1 MIRSIPLL
9 VILCVAESLSMASF
23 ANFAVLLPDFTVLW
37 SLSNTEAGWIGGI
50 YFAGYVFAVPVLVG
64 LTDAVD
70 AKRIYL
76 VSACIGVIASFAFAL
91 FAEGFWTAMLFRFI
105 SGVSLAGTYMP
116 GLQILNDRLEEK
128 QRLKAVPWYTG
139 AFGLGSG
146 GSFFLTGQ
154 LVEKVDWPVIFSVVG
169 MLQVAC
175 VFIVL
180 AAVPSRRKSSNG
192 EGGGRHPLDFRPVF
206 TNFKAMAYIFGYT
219 GHSYELFAFRAWIVT
234 FLVFAAVVSGAV
246 VSRGEIA
253 NYVTIFSL
261 VGFPASVIGAHFALR
276 GNRRRLVTVVMTV
289 SFVLGG
295 MLGFLVGIPF
305 LLLVLIAGVYS
316 AVIMADSGSLT
327 AGTVES
333 ARNDERGAT
342 LAVHSVLGFSGG
354 FLGPLVVGL
363 VLDSTGGQS
372 SYAAWVFAC
381 MAIAAGSLVAVILLR
396 AVLARTR
403 TDSGILRPKP

>member
-1 MIRSIPLL
+1 MRPISLL

-23 ANFAVLLPDFTVLW
+23 ANFAVLLPEFKVLW

-76 VSACIGVIASFAFAL
+76 VSAFIGVIASFAFAL
-91 FAEGFWTAMLFRFI
+91 FADGFWTAMLFRFI

-154 LVEKVDWPVIFSVVG
+154 LVEKVDWPVIFSIVG

-180 AAVPSRRKSSNG
+180 AAVPSRRKSRSG

-206 TNFKAMAYIFGYT
+206 TNLKAMAYIFGYT

-246 VSRGEIA
+246 VSRVEIA

-276 GNRRRLVTVVMTV
+276 GNRRRLVTAVMIV
-289 SFVLGG
+289 SFLLGG

-305 LLLVLIAGVYS
+305 LFLVLIAGVYS

-333 ARNDERGAT
+333 ARSNERGAT

-403 TDSGILRPKP
+403 TDSGLLRPKP

>member
-1 MIRSIPLL
+1 
-9 VILCVAESLSMASF
+9 MASF

-50 YFAGYVFAVPVLVG
+50 YFAGYVFAVPLLVG

-76 VSACIGVIASFAFAL
+76 VSAFIGVIASFAFAL

-116 GLQILNDRLEEK
+116 GLQILNDRLDEK

-154 LVEKVDWPVIFSVVG
+154 LVGKVDWPVIFSVVG
-169 MLQVAC
+169 ILQVAC

-180 AAVPSRRKSSNG
+180 AAVPSRHKSSSS

-246 VSRGEIA
+246 VSRVEIA
-253 NYVTIFSL
+253 NYVTVFSL

-276 GNRRRLVTVVMTV
+276 GNRRRLVTAVMIV
-289 SFVLGG
+289 SFLLGG

-305 LLLVLIAGVYS
+305 LFLVLIAGVYS
-316 AVIMADSGSLT
+316 AIIMADSGSLT
-327 AGTVES
+327 AGTVAS
-333 ARNDERGAT
+333 ARSDERGAT

-363 VLDSTGGQS
+363 VLDLTGGQS

-396 AVLARTR
+396 VVLARTR
-403 TDSGILRPKP
+403 TDPGMLPPKS

>member
-1 MIRSIPLL
+1 MRPIPLL
-9 VILCVAESLSMASF
+9 VTLCVAESLSMASF
-23 ANFAVLLPDFTVLW
+23 ANFAVLLPEFKVLW

-76 VSACIGVIASFAFAL
+76 VSAFIGVIASFAFAL

-154 LVEKVDWPVIFSVVG
+154 LVGKVDWPVIFSVVG
-169 MLQVAC
+169 ILQVAC
-175 VFIVL
+175 VFVVL
-180 AAVPSRRKSSNG
+180 AAVPSRRKSSSG

-206 TNFKAMAYIFGYT
+206 TNFKAMAYIFGYA

-234 FLVFAAVVSGAV
+234 FLVFAAAVSGAV
-246 VSRGEIA
+246 VSRVEIA

-396 AVLARTR
+396 VVLARTR
-403 TDSGILRPKP
+403 PDSGNLPPET

>member
-1 MIRSIPLL
+1 MRPISLL

-23 ANFAVLLPDFTVLW
+23 ANFAVLLPEFKVLW

-64 LTDAVD
+64 LTDAID

-76 VSACIGVIASFAFAL
+76 VSAFIGVIASFAFAL

-180 AAVPSRRKSSNG
+180 AAVPSRRKSSSG
-192 EGGGRHPLDFRPVF
+192 EGGRRHPLDFRPVF
-206 TNFKAMAYIFGYT
+206 TNFKAMAYISGYT

-246 VSRGEIA
+246 VSRVEIA

-289 SFVLGG
+289 SFLLGG

-333 ARNDERGAT
+333 ARHDERGAT

-363 VLDSTGGQS
+363 VLDLAGGQS

-381 MAIAAGSLVAVILLR
+381 MVIAVGSLVAVILLR
-396 AVLARTR
+396 AVLARTK
-403 TDSGILRPKP
+403 TDSGILPPET

>member
-1 MIRSIPLL
+1 MRPISLL

-23 ANFAVLLPDFTVLW
+23 ANFAVLLPEFKVLW

-64 LTDAVD
+64 LTDAID

-76 VSACIGVIASFAFAL
+76 VSAFIGVIASFAFAL

-180 AAVPSRRKSSNG
+180 AAVPSRRKSSSG
-192 EGGGRHPLDFRPVF
+192 EGGRRHPLDFRPVF

-246 VSRGEIA
+246 VSRVEIA

-289 SFVLGG
+289 SFLLGG

-333 ARNDERGAT
+333 ARHDERGAT

-396 AVLARTR
+396 VVLARTK
-403 TDSGILRPKP
+403 TDSGILPPET

>member
-1 MIRSIPLL
+1 MRPIPLL
-9 VILCVAESLSMASF
+9 VTLCVAESLSMASF
-23 ANFAVLLPDFTVLW
+23 ANFAVLLPDFTALW
-37 SLSNTEAGWIGGI
+37 SLSNTEAGWIGGV

-64 LTDAVD
+64 LTDVVD

-76 VSACIGVIASFAFAL
+76 ASALIGAIASFAFAL

-116 GLQILNDRLEEK
+116 GLQILNDRLEEQ

-139 AFGLGSG
+139 AFGLGTG

-154 LVEKVDWPVIFSVVG
+154 LVGIVDWPVIFSAAG
-169 MLQVAC
+169 ILQVTC

-180 AAVPSRRKSSNG
+180 AVVPSRRKSRSG
-192 EGGGRHPLDFRPVF
+192 EDGGRHPLDFRPVF
-206 TNFKAMAYIFGYT
+206 TNLKAMAYIFGYT

-234 FLVFAAVVSGAV
+234 FLVFAAAVSGVAA
-246 VSRGEIA
+246 SRVEIA

-276 GNRRRLVTVVMTV
+276 GNRRRLVSVIMIV

-327 AGTVES
+327 AGTVQS

-363 VLDSTGGQS
+363 VLDLAGGQS
-372 SYAAWVFAC
+372 SYVAWVFAC
-381 MAIAAGSLVAVILLR
+381 MAIAAGSLIAVILLR
-396 AVLARTR
+396 AILARTEI
-403 TDSGILRPKP
+403 DSGILPPKP

>member
-1 MIRSIPLL
+1 MRPISLL

-23 ANFAVLLPDFTVLW
+23 ANFAVLLPEFKVLW

-64 LTDAVD
+64 LTDAID

-76 VSACIGVIASFAFAL
+76 VSAFIGVIASFAFAL

-180 AAVPSRRKSSNG
+180 AAVPSRRKSSSG
-192 EGGGRHPLDFRPVF
+192 EGGRRHPLDFRPVF

-246 VSRGEIA
+246 VSRVEIA

-289 SFVLGG
+289 SFLLGG

-333 ARNDERGAT
+333 ARHDERGAT

-363 VLDSTGGQS
+363 VLDLAGGQS

-381 MAIAAGSLVAVILLR
+381 MAIAVGSLVAVILLR
-396 AVLARTR
+396 AVLARTK
-403 TDSGILRPKP
+403 TDSGILPPET

>member
-1 MIRSIPLL
+1 
-9 VILCVAESLSMASF
+9 
-23 ANFAVLLPDFTVLW
+23 
-37 SLSNTEAGWIGGI
+37 
-50 YFAGYVFAVPVLVG
+50 
-64 LTDAVD
+64 
-70 AKRIYL
+70 
-76 VSACIGVIASFAFAL
+76 
-91 FAEGFWTAMLFRFI
+91 MLFRFI

-154 LVEKVDWPVIFSVVG
+154 LVGKVDWPVIFSVVG
-169 MLQVAC
+169 ILQVAC

-180 AAVPSRRKSSNG
+180 AAVPSRRKSSSG

-234 FLVFAAVVSGAV
+234 FLVFAAAVSGAA
-246 VSRGEIA
+246 VSRVEIA

-396 AVLARTR
+396 VVLARTK
-403 TDSGILRPKP
+403 TDSGNLPPET

>member
-1 MIRSIPLL
+1 MRPTSLL

-23 ANFAVLLPDFTVLW
+23 ANFAVLLPEFKVLW

-76 VSACIGVIASFAFAL
+76 VGAFIGVIASFAFAL

-154 LVEKVDWPVIFSVVG
+154 LVGKVDWPVIFSVVG

-175 VFIVL
+175 VFIVV
-180 AAVPSRRKSSNG
+180 AAVPSRRKSSSS

-234 FLVFAAVVSGAV
+234 FLVFAAAVSGAA
-246 VSRGEIA
+246 VSRVEIA

-261 VGFPASVIGAHFALR
+261 VGFPASVIGAHFALL
-276 GNRRRLVTVVMTV
+276 GSRRRLVTWVMIV

-363 VLDSTGGQS
+363 VLDLTGGQS
-372 SYAAWVFAC
+372 SYTAWVFAC
-381 MAIAAGSLVAVILLR
+381 ISIAAGSLVAVILLR
-396 AVLARTR
+396 LVLARTK
-403 TDSGILRPKP
+403 THSGNLSPKP

>member
-1 MIRSIPLL
+1 MRPISLL

-23 ANFAVLLPDFTVLW
+23 ANFAVLLPEFKVLW

-64 LTDAVD
+64 LTDAID

-76 VSACIGVIASFAFAL
+76 VSAFIGVIASFAFAL

-180 AAVPSRRKSSNG
+180 AAVPSRRKSSSG
-192 EGGGRHPLDFRPVF
+192 EGGRRHPLDFRPVF

-246 VSRGEIA
+246 VSRVEIA

-289 SFVLGG
+289 SFLLGG

-333 ARNDERGAT
+333 ARHDERGAT

-363 VLDSTGGQS
+363 VLDLAGGQS

-381 MAIAAGSLVAVILLR
+381 MVIAAGSLVAVILLR
-396 AVLARTR
+396 AVLARTK
-403 TDSGILRPKP
+403 TDSGILPPET

>member
-1 MIRSIPLL
+1 MRPIPLL
-9 VILCVAESLSMASF
+9 VTLCVAESLSMASF
-23 ANFAVLLPDFTVLW
+23 ANFAVLLPDFTALW
-37 SLSNTEAGWIGGI
+37 SLSNTEAGWIGGV

-64 LTDAVD
+64 LTDVVD

-76 VSACIGVIASFAFAL
+76 ASALIGAIASFAFAL

-116 GLQILNDRLEEK
+116 GLQILNDRLEEQ

-139 AFGLGSG
+139 AFGLGTG

-154 LVEKVDWPVIFSVVG
+154 LVEIVDWPVIFSAAG
-169 MLQVAC
+169 ILQVSC

-180 AAVPSRRKSSNG
+180 AVVPSRRKSCSG
-192 EGGGRHPLDFRPVF
+192 EDGGRHPLDFRPVF
-206 TNFKAMAYIFGYT
+206 TNLKAMAYIFGYT

-234 FLVFAAVVSGAV
+234 FLVFAAAVSGVAA
-246 VSRGEIA
+246 SRVEIA

-276 GNRRRLVTVVMTV
+276 GNRRRLVSVIMIV

-327 AGTVES
+327 AGTVQS

-363 VLDSTGGQS
+363 VLDLAGGQS
-372 SYAAWVFAC
+372 SYVAWVFAC

-396 AVLARTR
+396 AILVRTE
-403 TDSGILRPKP
+403 TYSGILPPKP

>member
-1 MIRSIPLL
+1 MRPISLL

-23 ANFAVLLPDFTVLW
+23 ANFAVLLPEFKVLW

-76 VSACIGVIASFAFAL
+76 VSAFIGVIASFAFAL

-180 AAVPSRRKSSNG
+180 TAVPSRRKSSSG
-192 EGGGRHPLDFRPVF
+192 EGGRRHPLDFRPVF

-234 FLVFAAVVSGAV
+234 FLVFAAAVSGAA
-246 VSRGEIA
+246 VSRVEIA

-403 TDSGILRPKP
+403 TDSGILPPKP

>member
-1 MIRSIPLL
+1 MRPITLL
-9 VILCVAESLSMASF
+9 VILCAAESLSMASF
-23 ANFAVLLPDFTVLW
+23 ANFAVLLPEFTVLW

-64 LTDAVD
+64 LTDVLD

-76 VSACIGVIASFAFAL
+76 VSALIGAIASFAFAL

-154 LVEKVDWPVIFSVVG
+154 LVGLVDWPVIFSVVG
-169 MLQVAC
+169 ILQVAC

-180 AAVPSRRKSSNG
+180 AAVPSRRKSSS
-192 EGGGRHPLDFRPVF
+192 GGGSGRHPLDFRPVF
-206 TNFKAMAYIFGYT
+206 TNLKAMAYIFGYA
-219 GHSYELFAFRAWIVT
+219 GHSYELFAFRAWCVT
-234 FLVFAAVVSGAV
+234 FLVFAAAVSGVA
-246 VSRGEIA
+246 VSRVEIA

-261 VGFPASVIGAHFALR
+261 IGFPASVIGAHFALR
-276 GNRRRLVTVVMTV
+276 GNRRRLVTAVMIV

-333 ARNDERGAT
+333 ARDDERGAT

-363 VLDSTGGQS
+363 VLDLAGGQS
-372 SYAAWVFAC
+372 SNSGWVFAC
-381 MAIAAGSLVAVILLR
+381 IAIAAGSLVAVILLR
-396 AVLARTR
+396 TVLARTR
-403 TDSGILRPKP
+403 TNSGNLPPII

>member
-1 MIRSIPLL
+1 MRPISLL

-23 ANFAVLLPDFTVLW
+23 ANFAVLLPEFKVLW

-76 VSACIGVIASFAFAL
+76 VSAFIGVIASFAFAL

-154 LVEKVDWPVIFSVVG
+154 LVGKVDWPVIFSVVG
-169 MLQVAC
+169 ILQVAC

-180 AAVPSRRKSSNG
+180 AAVPSRRKSSS
-192 EGGGRHPLDFRPVF
+192 GGGSGRHPLDFRPVF

-246 VSRGEIA
+246 VSRVEIA

>member
-1 MIRSIPLL
+1 MRPIPLL
-9 VILCVAESLSMASF
+9 VTLCVAESLSMASF
-23 ANFAVLLPDFTVLW
+23 ANFAVLLPDFTALW
-37 SLSNTEAGWIGGI
+37 SLSNTEAGWIGGV

-64 LTDAVD
+64 LTDVVD

-76 VSACIGVIASFAFAL
+76 ASALIGAIASFAFAL

-116 GLQILNDRLEEK
+116 GLQILNDRLEEQ

-139 AFGLGSG
+139 AFGLGTG

-154 LVEKVDWPVIFSVVG
+154 LVEIVDWPVIFSAAG
-169 MLQVAC
+169 ILQVSC

-180 AAVPSRRKSSNG
+180 AVVPSRRKSSSG
-192 EGGGRHPLDFRPVF
+192 EDGGRHPLDFRPVF
-206 TNFKAMAYIFGYT
+206 TNLKAMAYIFGYT

-234 FLVFAAVVSGAV
+234 FLVFAAAVSGAAA
-246 VSRGEIA
+246 SRVEIA

-276 GNRRRLVTVVMTV
+276 GNRRRLVSVIMIV

-327 AGTVES
+327 AGTVQS

-363 VLDSTGGQS
+363 VLDLAGGQS
-372 SYAAWVFAC
+372 SYVAWVFAC

-396 AVLARTR
+396 AILARTE
-403 TDSGILRPKP
+403 TDSGILPPKP

>member
-1 MIRSIPLL
+1 MRPIPLL
-9 VILCVAESLSMASF
+9 VTLCVAESLSMASF
-23 ANFAVLLPDFTVLW
+23 ANFAVLLPDFTALW
-37 SLSNTEAGWIGGI
+37 SLSNTEAGWIGGV

-64 LTDAVD
+64 LTDVVD

-76 VSACIGVIASFAFAL
+76 ASALIGAIASFAFAL

-116 GLQILNDRLEEK
+116 GLQILNDRLEEQ

-139 AFGLGSG
+139 AFGLGTG

-154 LVEKVDWPVIFSVVG
+154 LVEIVDWPVIFSAAG
-169 MLQVAC
+169 ILQVTC

-180 AAVPSRRKSSNG
+180 AVVPSRCKSSSG
-192 EGGGRHPLDFRPVF
+192 EDGGRHPLDFRPVF
-206 TNFKAMAYIFGYT
+206 TNLKAMAYIFGYT

-234 FLVFAAVVSGAV
+234 FLVLAAAVSGAAA
-246 VSRGEIA
+246 SRVEIA

-276 GNRRRLVTVVMTV
+276 GNRRRLVSVIMIV

-363 VLDSTGGQS
+363 VLDLAGGQS
-372 SYAAWVFAC
+372 SYVAWVFAC

-396 AVLARTR
+396 AILARTEPV
-403 TDSGILRPKP
+403 SGILPPKP

>member
-1 MIRSIPLL
+1 MRPISLL

-23 ANFAVLLPDFTVLW
+23 ANFAVLLPEFKVLW

-76 VSACIGVIASFAFAL
+76 VSAFIGVIASFAFAL

-180 AAVPSRRKSSNG
+180 AAVPSRRKSSSG
-192 EGGGRHPLDFRPVF
+192 EGGRRHPLDFRPVF

-234 FLVFAAVVSGAV
+234 FLVFAAAVSGAA
-246 VSRGEIA
+246 VSRVEIA

-396 AVLARTR
+396 AVLARTK

>member
-1 MIRSIPLL
+1 MRPISLL
-9 VILCVAESLSMASF
+9 VTLCVAESLSMASF
-23 ANFAVLLPDFTVLW
+23 ANFAVLLPEFKVLW

-76 VSACIGVIASFAFAL
+76 VSAFIGVIASFAFAL

-180 AAVPSRRKSSNG
+180 AAVPSRRKSSSG
-192 EGGGRHPLDFRPVF
+192 EGGRRHPLDFRPVF

-234 FLVFAAVVSGAV
+234 FLVFAAAVSGAA
-246 VSRGEIA
+246 VSRVEIA

-403 TDSGILRPKP
+403 TYSGILPPET

>member
-1 MIRSIPLL
+1 MRPISLL

-23 ANFAVLLPDFTVLW
+23 ANFAVLLPEFKVLW

-64 LTDAVD
+64 LTDVVD

-76 VSACIGVIASFAFAL
+76 VSAFIGVIASFAFAL

-154 LVEKVDWPVIFSVVG
+154 LVGKVDWPVIFSVVG
-169 MLQVAC
+169 ILQVAC

-180 AAVPSRRKSSNG
+180 AAVPSRRKLSSG

-234 FLVFAAVVSGAV
+234 FLVFAAAVSGAA
-246 VSRGEIA
+246 VSRVEIA

-372 SYAAWVFAC
+372 SYVAWVFAC

-403 TDSGILRPKP
+403 TDSGILPPKP

>member
-1 MIRSIPLL
+1 MRPFPLL
-9 VILCVAESLSMASF
+9 VTLCVAESLSMASF
-23 ANFAVLLPDFTVLW
+23 ANFAVLLPEFKVLW

-76 VSACIGVIASFAFAL
+76 VSVSIGVIASFAFAL

-154 LVEKVDWPVIFSVVG
+154 LVGIVDWPVIFSVVG
-169 MLQVAC
+169 IFQVAC

-180 AAVPSRRKSSNG
+180 TVVPSRHKSSSD

-234 FLVFAAVVSGAV
+234 FLVFAAAISGAV
-246 VSRGEIA
+246 VSRVEIA

-276 GNRRRLVTVVMTV
+276 GNRRRLVTAVMTV
-289 SFVLGG
+289 SFLLGG
-295 MLGFLVGIPF
+295 VLGFLVGIPF

-363 VLDSTGGQS
+363 VLDFAGGQS
-372 SYAAWVFAC
+372 SYVAWVFAC
-381 MAIAAGSLVAVILLR
+381 MAIAAGSLIAVILLR

-403 TDSGILRPKP
+403 TDLGILPPKP